1 MILIR
6 LFILF
11 ILISIGVISCQRQDT
26 YATNNA
32 VASAHPLASE
42 AAMKIFDLGGNAAD
56 AAIAAAFTLA
66 VVEPSMSGIGG
77 RLQAIVHEPLKG
89 ISGIDASTQVPQN
102 YDGNSNESEG
112 YKTIGI
118 PGVVAGLMK
127 LHRDHGSMPLKSI
140 MKPAI
145 SLAENGF
152 TILPGEAYRQ
162 KLARAS
168 LLNYK
173 GSRELFLKGDST
185 SHEAGDTFIQPELA
199 KVLKSIAEK
208 GHDGFYKGEIADE
221 IVKDF
226 NENGGY
232 LTQEDLF
239 GYEAKESIIL
249 KGAYKGRD
257 VYSLYLPSYGAITI
271 NMLQILDHFD
281 LNSAD
286 TLSEM
291 LITAKVISK
300 AYQKRA
306 FQSDSLDHI
315 LSYDLAKKEAEE
327 IKNEIRFMNA
337 LYEKDPI
344 SYRAK
349 QGHTTH
355 LTTADKNGLVISLT
369 QTIGPN
375 MGSKVATN
383 SLGFLYAVTM
393 GGYLGDYQ
401 PGDRANS
408 HISPTLVMN
417 DGALELAL
425 GAAGGS
431 RIVTAITQTIKNA
444 IDLELPLNAAVS
456 RGRVYPLQDT
466 LLIESHP
473 GININS
479 LVLDTLK
486 SIGIPYKLQETP
498 GFHGRINA
506 IQFDRLNNRWIG
518 VSDPDWEGIA
528 LYDN

>member
-1 MILIR
+1 MISKR
-6 LFILF
+6 LSILF
-11 ILISIGVISCQRQDT
+11 ILISIMAISCQKRAT
-26 YATNNA
+26 YTSNNA

-77 RLQAIVHEPLKG
+77 RLQAIIHDPVLG

-102 YDGNSNESEG
+102 YDGKSSDSEG

-152 TILPGEAYRQ
+152 NLLPGEAYRQ
-162 KLARAS
+162 QLARAS
-168 LLNYK
+168 LLKYQ
-173 GSRELFLKGDST
+173 GSKELFLKSDS
-185 SHEAGDTFIQPELA
+185 SSYEAAETFIQPELA
-199 KVLKSIAEK
+199 KVLKFIAEK
-208 GHDGFYKGEIADE
+208 GHDGFYKGEVADK

-232 LTQEDLF
+232 LTKEDLF
-239 GYEAKESIIL
+239 GYEAKESKIL
-249 KGAYKGRD
+249 RGTYKGRD
-257 VYSLYLPSYGAITI
+257 IYSLYLPSYGAITI
-271 NMLQILDHFD
+271 NLLQILDQFN
-281 LNSAD
+281 LNSTD
-286 TLSEM
+286 TLGEM
-291 LITAKVISK
+291 LITAKAISK
-300 AYQKRA
+300 AYAKRV
-306 FQSDSLDHI
+306 FQSDSLDLI
-315 LSYDLAKKEAEE
+315 LSYNLAKKQAKE
-327 IKNEIRFMNA
+327 IENEITFINA
-337 LYEKDPI
+337 LNETDPI
-344 SYRAK
+344 SYYSK

-393 GGYLGDYQ
+393 GGYLGDYK

-417 DGALELAL
+417 NESLELAL

-431 RIVTAITQTIKNA
+431 RIVTAIAQTVKNS
-444 IDLELPLNAAVS
+444 IDLELPLNEAVS
-456 RGRVYPLQDT
+456 RGRIYPLEDT
-466 LLIESHP
+466 LLIEAHT

-479 LVLDTLK
+479 ALLDSLK
-486 SIGIPYKLQETP
+486 IMGIPFKLQETP

-506 IQFDRLNNRWIG
+506 IQYDSSNKRWIG
-518 VSDPDWEGIA
+518 VSDPDWEGIV
-528 LYDN
+528 LYN